1 MRLREDRGIGQMGL
15 KVGWTTT
22 STYAEA
28 EELAQESIRLQLA
41 SCAQIDGPVRSFY
54 MWEGT
59 PENAEEYRVTFK
71 FPSSHSVRFEEWL
84 KNNHPYDVPQ
94 WVVVSASDVLPEYLD
109 WATESSVSRPDE
121 VIELSRRGD
130 ELLKKKCF
138 PEAERIFH
146 KALARD
152 GRNPYVLVGLGDLYR
167 EMRKYRKAVG
177 YYQTVLEID
186 AINMFALRGIGDSY
200 RGLHE
205 DAKSIPYWKQYL
217 EQNNE
222 DVHVIT
228 RLADSYVKTG
238 GFIEAQEL
246 YEKALEL
253 NEKDKFAL
261 RGIGNLFYKKGDHE
275 QALQYFEKFLNIDD
289 RYIAVLTMTGNI
301 YRRRREY
308 ENAAIHYK
316 KALKQQPKNVFALYG
331 MGDSQRGLQ
340 NYQEAI
346 DCWLQILEKE
356 PSNQNLL
363 SRVGDALAIL
373 GKEDEAISYY
383 QKCLDISFD
392 PFALLGLARV
402 YRGRNMFPEAEECC
416 LKILDKFPK
425 DIRGTEALISV
436 YEALGDS
443 EKAEEYRSRLDEIRQ

>member
-1 MRLREDRGIGQMGL
+1 MRPTERSQSRKEGL

-28 EELAQESIRLQLA
+28 EELAKESVRLLLA

-54 MWEGT
+54 MWEDKL
-59 PENAEEYRVTFK
+59 ESQEEYRITFK
-71 FPSSHSVRFEEWL
+71 FPASHSERLGDWL
-84 KNNHPYDVPQ
+84 RDNHPYDVPE
-94 WVVVSASDVLPEYLD
+94 WIVVAASEVLSEYLE
-109 WATESSVSRPDE
+109 WANSNSQHNPDE

-130 ELLKKKCF
+130 ELLKKKCY

-146 KALARD
+146 KALSKD
-152 GRNPYVLVGLGDLYR
+152 GQNPYVLVGLGDLYR

-177 YYQTVLEID
+177 YYRTVLDID
-186 AINMFALRGIGDSY
+186 PVNMFALRGIGDSH

-205 DAKSIPYWKQYL
+205 DAKAISYWKLYL

-238 GFIEAQEL
+238 GFIEAEEI
-246 YEKALEL
+246 YKRALGI
-253 NEKDKFAL
+253 NDRDKFAL
-261 RGIGNLFYKKGDHE
+261 RGIGNLYYKKGDHQ
-275 QALQYFEKFLNIDD
+275 QALVYFEKFLNIDD

-308 ENAAIHYK
+308 EQAGVHYE
-316 KALKQQPKNVFALYG
+316 KALKQEPKNVFALYG
-331 MGDSQRGLQ
+331 MGDSQRGMK
-340 NYQEAI
+340 NYQAAI
-346 DCWLQILEKE
+346 DCWVQILERE

-373 GKEDEAISYY
+373 GKRDEAISYY
-383 QKCLDISFD
+383 QRCLKINFD
-392 PFALLGLARV
+392 PFALLGLARA
-402 YRGRNMFPEAEECC
+402 YREQNEFDEAEACC
-416 LKILDKFPK
+416 LKILDKSPK
-425 DIRGTEALISV
+425 DMRAIEELVKV
-436 YEALGDS
+436 YEGAG
-443 EKAEEYRSRLDEIRQ
+443 EGNKAEYYRSLLQEH

>member
-1 MRLREDRGIGQMGL
+1 MQSTENRGIEQEGL

-22 STYAEA
+22 STYSEA
-28 EELAQESIRLQLA
+28 EELAKESIRLQLA
-41 SCAQIDGPVRSFY
+41 SCAQIDGPIRSFY
-54 MWEGT
+54 MWEDT
-59 PENAEEYRVTFK
+59 LENAEEYRVTFK
-71 FPSSHSVRFEEWL
+71 FPASHSHRFGDWL
-84 KNNHPYDVPQ
+84 KDNHPYDVPQ
-94 WVVVSASDVLPEYLD
+94 WVVVAASDVSPEYLD
-109 WATESSVSRPDE
+109 WAKGSKKHSPDE
-121 VIELSRRGD
+121 VIELSRQGD

-146 KALARD
+146 KALEKD

-186 AINMFALRGIGDSY
+186 PVNMFALRGVGDSY

-205 DAKSIPYWKQYL
+205 DAKSIPYWKLYL
-217 EQNNE
+217 DQNSE

-246 YEKALEL
+246 YQKALGL

-275 QALQYFEKFLNIDD
+275 QALNYFEKFLNIDD
-289 RYIAVLTMTGNI
+289 TYIAVLTMAGNI

-308 ENAAIHYK
+308 DRAAAHYK

-373 GKEDEAISYY
+373 NKGDEAISYY
-383 QKCLDISFD
+383 QKCLKINFD
-392 PFALLGLARV
+392 PFALLGLARI
-402 YRGRNMFPEAEECC
+402 YRDRKQFEEAEDCC
-416 LKILDKFPK
+416 FKILNKFPN
-425 DIRGTEALISV
+425 DVRGTEELIRV
-436 YEALGDS
+436 YEALGNK
-443 EKAEEYRSRLDEIRQ
+443 EKVEQYRSRLDSQ